1 MSALPTELEP
11 TQKLLSELT
20 SQLGQT
26 SEMAFGG
33 SCLRLVFDQ
42 TSPQRVAD
50 VFRSLDARIDAEA
63 NLPGPTNAGA
73 HMLLGE
79 VLSVPFTA
87 RTTHTGSTVRTV
99 RTEVQLFAGA
109 GQSVAHAA
117 HLDAAHHLADAVF
130 ATHVDP
136 DRAVLSYLA
145 RRLDASNRSG
155 GAQQL
160 VAGLAAIVAD
170 YLAGECGADSTGEL
184 SALTALR
191 R

>member
-1 MSALPTELEP
+1 MSALPSEREP

-26 SEMAFGG
+26 TEMAFGG

-50 VFRSLDARIDAEA
+50 VFRSLEARIDADA

-87 RTTHTGSTVRTV
+87 RTTHNGSSV

-109 GQSVAHAA
+109 GQSVVHAA

-145 RRLDASNRSG
+145 HRLDASNLSG

-160 VAGLAAIVAD
+160 VAGMAAVVAD
-170 YLAGECGADSTGEL
+170 YLAGECSADSTGEL